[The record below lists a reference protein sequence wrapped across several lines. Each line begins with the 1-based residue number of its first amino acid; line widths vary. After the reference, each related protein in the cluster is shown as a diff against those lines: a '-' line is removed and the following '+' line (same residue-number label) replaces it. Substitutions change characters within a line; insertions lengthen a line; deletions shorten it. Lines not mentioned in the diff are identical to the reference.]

1 MDDHRPPHASRHHH
15 HPHHRP
21 ARRRRSVFGW
31 WLLLAFVGAGGLAWG
46 VRSGFLERAVGGP
59 RPASQ
64 ARRLEALR
72 ELRAQESAAREQERE
87 TRLAG
92 IRAAIAQQKERADQA
107 LRDYQAFLESG
118 GTAVLTV
125 RRETMDQARRKAQE
139 EVAACERE
147 VVAAQRLKRALS
159 ALKMQAM
166 AYGSVAQ
173 EIPEDSEV
181 AVSYKALKEAA
192 AKLDALSGTYTEK
205 HPAVIAQR
213 KEMQTALGR
222 FRAAV
227 ARALDQ
233 VQTSLPAQEA
243 QLVELQTKAADAA
256 RAYEEVEGAYQV
268 AKLRE
273 GELAHAREREADRLA
288 DLRRRAFDIQFGAAS
303 SPSNRPAARIKNG

>member
-46 VRSGFLERAVGGP
+46 VRSGFLKRAVGGP

-139 EVAACERE
+139 EEVAACERE

-166 AYGSVAQ
+166 AYGSVAR
-173 EIPEDSEV
+173 EIPEDSEASAEV
-181 AVSYKALKEAA
+181 LIPAAELEAENTQLYIGIDPAAHLCRCVVVNVTQQHGGERAA
-192 AKLDALSGTYTEK
+192 AANERNRIVQNYHLAQS
-205 HPAVIAQR
+205 IAQSS
-213 KEMQTALGR
+213 
-222 FRAAV
+222 RADCRSV
-227 ARALDQ
+227 SHKQ
-233 VQTSLPAQEA
+233 
-243 QLVELQTKAADAA
+243 
-256 RAYEEVEGAYQV
+256 
-268 AKLRE
+268 
-273 GELAHAREREADRLA
+273 
-288 DLRRRAFDIQFGAAS
+288 
-303 SPSNRPAARIKNG
+303 N

>member
-31 WLLLAFVGAGGLAWG
+31 WLLLVFVGAGGLAWG

-107 LRDYQAFLESG
+107 LRDYQAFLE
-118 GTAVLTV
+118 
-125 RRETMDQARRKAQE
+125 AQE

-166 AYGSVAQ
+166 AYGSVAR

-181 AVSYKALKEAA
+181 AVSYKALKGAA

-213 KEMQTALGR
+213 KAMQTALDR

-273 GELAHAREREADRLA
+273 EELAHAREREADRLA

-303 SPSNRPAARIKNG
+303 SPSNLPAARP

>member
-1 MDDHRPPHASRHHH
+1 MR
-15 HPHHRP
+15 
-21 ARRRRSVFGW
+21 
-31 WLLLAFVGAGGLAWG
+31 
-46 VRSGFLERAVGGP
+46 
-59 RPASQ
+59 
-64 ARRLEALR
+64 
-72 ELRAQESAAREQERE
+72 
-87 TRLAG
+87 
-92 IRAAIAQQKERADQA
+92 IC
-107 LRDYQAFLESG
+107 
-118 GTAVLTV
+118 
-125 RRETMDQARRKAQE
+125 
-139 EVAACERE
+139 AACERE

-166 AYGSVAQ
+166 AYGSVAR

-181 AVSYKALKEAA
+181 AVSYKALKGAA

-213 KEMQTALGR
+213 KAMQTALGR

-303 SPSNRPAARIKNG
+303 SPSNLPAARP